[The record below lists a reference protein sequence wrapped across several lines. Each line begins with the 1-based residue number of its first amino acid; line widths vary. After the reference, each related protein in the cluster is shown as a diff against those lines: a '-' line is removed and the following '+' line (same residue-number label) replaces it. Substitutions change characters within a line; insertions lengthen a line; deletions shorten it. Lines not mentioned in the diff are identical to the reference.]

1 MAGRREFILGSTLH
15 SVDVAERLV
24 RILCERAG
32 YTEQQCEEITLAVRE
47 TVANAVLHGNCCD
60 ATKRVTL
67 AAELKDSEVVISVR
81 DEGKGFDPALVG
93 DPLDPRNL
101 FRESGRGIFMIKALM
116 DEVTLQYAAG
126 GTEVTMVK
134 YRSKL
139 S

>member
-1 MAGRREFILGSTLH
+1 MSRREFTLGSTLH

-24 RILCERAG
+24 RMLCEHVG
-32 YTEQQCEEITLAVRE
+32 YTERQCEEIALAVRE

-60 ATKRVTL
+60 AAKRVTL
-67 AAELKDSEVVISVR
+67 ATELNDTSVVISVR
-81 DEGKGFDPALVG
+81 DEGKGFDPSLVP

-101 FRESGRGIFMIKALM
+101 LQESGRGIFLIKALM
-116 DEVTLQYAAG
+116 DEVSLQCAAG
-126 GTEVTMVK
+126 GTEVTMIK